1 VDDVRI
7 TLSAFADLDGI
18 SIYLEEHANERI
30 AAHVERRI
38 FAAFDDLVRL
48 TALGHRREDVR
59 QSELRFYAVFD
70 YLIVFRR
77 EPRVVILRV
86 IHGAQDIPA
95 ILAEL

>member
-7 TLSAFADLDGI
+7 TPSAFADLDSI
-18 SIYLEEHANERI
+18 SIYLEEKANERI

-59 QSELRFYAVFD
+59 QPELQFYSVFD
-70 YLIVFRR
+70 YVIVFRR

-86 IHGAQDIPA
+86 VHGAQNLPA